1 MSFRLEEQT
10 IDGLQAALEA
20 RRITSVGL
28 VEAYIARIQAFDRGA
43 GGLNSVREINPSA
56 LTIARQR
63 DRQRFQPGIRKGP
76 LFGIPI
82 LLKDNIATADGQA
95 TTAGSPALARAIAV
109 RDAFVA
115 TKLRRAGAILLGKAN
130 LTEFANWTT
139 VGMPSGYSALGGQV
153 LNPYAPAVD
162 ANGIPIVMP
171 GGSSSGSAVAA
182 AANFAAATIGTET
195 AGSLLNPACNNALV
209 TVKPTVGLVSRA
221 GILPIAAS
229 QDTAGPL
236 ARTVRDAAILLGALA
251 GPDRRDAA
259 THAARGHIPADYTAF
274 LDPDGLKGT
283 RIGVPSDPADPANDV
298 YWTQLAADQRAIMA
312 EVIAKLRQL
321 GAEIVE
327 ANIPTAGRI
336 GGPGAMIEVPV
347 TNPFS
352 PLNGRLSAMPA
363 VLIYE
368 FKHGL
373 AAYLDEYVPDGPIRT
388 LTDVIAFNNAAPVAP
403 RFGQDL
409 LLAAEATRGDLAEPA
424 YHAARAEDLELS
436 RAQGLDAYFDRWRLD
451 AVLFPAALG
460 NGIAARAGYPSVGVP
475 AAYRTEADGKPTPPY
490 PYGISFTGRAWSEPT
505 LLKLAYAWEQANPVR
520 RPPSSAPE
528 LNGLWRAGAG

>member
-1 MSFRLEEQT
+1 MPFALLEQT
-10 IDGLQAALEA
+10 IEGLQAALEA
-20 RRITSVGL
+20 GRMSSLELVDAYLARIAAFDQGGPRLNAVRE
-28 VEAYIARIQAFDRGA
+28 VNPDARAIARR
-43 GGLNSVREINPSA
+43 
-56 LTIARQR
+56 R
-63 DRQRFQPGIRKGP
+63 DRLRFRPGTRKGP
-76 LFGIPI
+76 LYGIPI
-82 LLKDNIATADGQA
+82 LLKDNIATADAQA
-95 TTAGSPALARAIAV
+95 TTAGSPVLARAIAV
-109 RDAFVA
+109 RDAHVA
-115 TKLRRAGAILLGKAN
+115 RQLRRAGAILLGKAN

-162 ANGIPIVMP
+162 ADGIPVVPP

-182 AANFAAATIGTET
+182 AANFAAAAIGTET

-236 ARTVRDAAILLGALA
+236 TRTVRDAALLLNAIV
-251 GPDRRDAA
+251 GPDRRDPA
-259 THAARGHIPADYTAF
+259 TRAARGHVPADYTAF
-274 LDPDGLKGT
+274 LDAGGLKGV

-298 YWTQLAADQRAIMA
+298 YWASLAVDQRAIMA
-312 EVIAKLRQL
+312 EVTVRLRDL
-321 GAEIVE
+321 GAEVIA
-327 ANIPTAGRI
+327 ANIATAGRI
-336 GGPGAMIEVPV
+336 GGPGTMIDVPV

-352 PLNGRLSAMPA
+352 PLKGKASAMPA

-373 AAYLDEYVPDGPIRT
+373 ARYLADYVPDGPVRS
-388 LTDVIAFNNAAPVAP
+388 LGDVIAANNAAATEP

-409 LLAAEATRGDLAEPA
+409 LLAAEATRGDLSEPA
-424 YHAARAEDLELS
+424 YHAARALDLRLARDE
-436 RAQGLDAYFDRWRLD
+436 GLDAYFERWRLD

-475 AAYRTEADGKPTPPY
+475 AAWRREIDGKPTPPY
-490 PYGISFTGRAWSEPT
+490 PYGISFTGRAWSEPV
-505 LLKLAYAWEQANPVR
+505 LLRIAYAWEQANPVR
-520 RPPSSAPE
+520 RPPPSAPE
-528 LNGLWRAGAG
+528 L

>member
-1 MSFRLEEQT
+1 MPFTLVEQT

-20 RRITSVGL
+20 RQVTSVEL
-28 VEAYIARIQAFDRGA
+28 VEAYSARIAAFDRG
-43 GGLNSVREINPSA
+43 GDGLNSVREINPDA
-56 LTIARQR
+56 LAIARRR
-63 DRQRFQPGIRKGP
+63 DRQRFRPGTRKGP

-82 LLKDNIATADGQA
+82 LLKDNIATADAQA
-95 TTAGSPALARAIAV
+95 TTAGSPALANAIAV
-109 RDAFVA
+109 RDAHVA
-115 TKLRRAGAILLGKAN
+115 TRLRRAGAILLGKAN

-162 ANGIPIVMP
+162 ANGIPIVLP

-221 GILPIAAS
+221 GILPIAVS

-251 GPDRRDAA
+251 GGDRRDPATRAA
-259 THAARGHIPADYTAF
+259 GGRIAADYTAF
-274 LDPDGLKGT
+274 LDADGLKGA
-283 RIGVPSDPADPANDV
+283 RIGVPSDPADAANDV
-298 YWTQLAADQRAIMA
+298 YWSALAPDQRRIMA
-312 EVIAKLRQL
+312 DVVARLREM

-336 GGPGAMIEVPV
+336 GGTGAMIDVPV
-347 TNPFS
+347 TNRFS
-352 PLNGRLSAMPA
+352 PLVGRTSAMPA

-373 AAYLDEYVPDGPIRT
+373 AAYLAGYVPSCPVRS
-388 LTDVIAFNNAAPVAP
+388 LRDVIAFNDAAPAPP

-409 LLAAEATRGDLAEPA
+409 LLAAEATRGDLSEPA
-424 YHAARAEDLELS
+424 YHAARALDLELS
-436 RAQGLDAYFDRWRLD
+436 RTQGLDAYFDRWRLD
-451 AVLFPAALG
+451 AILFPAALG

-475 AAYRTEADGKPTPPY
+475 AGWRREADGKPTPPY

-505 LLKLAYAWEQANPVR
+505 LLRIAYAWEQANPVR
-520 RPPSSAPE
+520 RPPPSAPE
-528 LNGLWRAGAG
+528 LP

>member
-1 MSFRLEEQT
+1 MPFTLMEQT

-20 RRITSVGL
+20 RRITSVEL
-28 VEAYIARIQAFDRGA
+28 VEAYSARIAAFDRGGA
-43 GGLNSVREINPSA
+43 GLNSVREINPDA
-56 LTIARQR
+56 LAIARRR
-63 DRQRFQPGIRKGP
+63 DRQRFRPGTRKGP

-82 LLKDNIATADGQA
+82 LLKDNIATADAQA
-95 TTAGSPALARAIAV
+95 TTAGSPALARAVAV
-109 RDAFVA
+109 RDAHVA
-115 TKLRRAGAILLGKAN
+115 MRLRRAGAILLGKAN

-153 LNPYAPAVD
+153 LNPYAPGVD
-162 ANGIPIVMP
+162 ENGIPIVLP

-182 AANFAAATIGTET
+182 AANFAAATVGTET

-251 GPDRRDAA
+251 GADRRDAA
-259 THAARGHIPADYTAF
+259 TRASRGRIAPDYTAF
-274 LDPDGLKGT
+274 LDADGLKGA
-283 RIGVPSDPADPANDV
+283 RIGVPSDPSDAENDV
-298 YWTQLAADQRAIMA
+298 YWRALAPDQRQIMA
-312 EVIAKLRQL
+312 DVVVLLREM

-336 GGPGAMIEVPV
+336 GGAGTMIDVPV

-352 PLNGRLSAMPA
+352 PLKGQRSPMPA

-373 AAYLDEYVPDGPIRT
+373 AAYLADYAPSYPARS
-388 LTDVIAFNNAAPVAP
+388 LQDVIAYNDAAPVPP

-409 LLAAEATRGDLAEPA
+409 LLAAEATRGDLTEPA
-424 YHAARAEDLELS
+424 YHEARLLDLELS
-436 RAQGLDAYFDRWRLD
+436 RTRGLDAYFDRWQLD
-451 AVLFPAALG
+451 AILFPAALG

-475 AAYRTEADGKPTPPY
+475 AGWRREADGKPTPPY

-505 LLKLAYAWEQANPVR
+505 LLRIAYAWEQANPVR
-520 RPPSSAPE
+520 RPPPSAPE
-528 LNGLWRAGAG
+528 LS

>member
-1 MSFRLEEQT
+1 MPFRLVEQT
-10 IDGLQAALEA
+10 IESLQAALEA
-20 RRITSVGL
+20 REITSVDL
-28 VEAYIARIQAFDRGA
+28 VRAYAARIAAFDRGGA
-43 GGLNSVREINPSA
+43 GLNSVREVNPAA
-56 LTIARQR
+56 LAIARRR
-63 DRQRFQPGIRKGP
+63 DRLRFRPGTRKGP
-76 LFGIPI
+76 LYGIPI

-95 TTAGSPALARAIAV
+95 TTAGSPALAHAVAV
-109 RDAFVA
+109 RDAHVVA
-115 TKLRRAGAILLGKAN
+115 RLRRAGAILLGKAN

-153 LNPYAPAVD
+153 LNPYAPAVHAD
-162 ANGIPIVMP
+162 GIPIVPP

-182 AANFAAATIGTET
+182 AANFAAATVGTET

-236 ARTVRDAAILLGALA
+236 TRTVRDAAILLGALA
-251 GPDRRDAA
+251 GYDRRDPA
-259 THAARGHIPADYTAF
+259 TLAARGRIPADYTAF
-274 LDPDGLKGT
+274 LDPNGLAGR
-283 RIGVPSDPADPANDV
+283 RIGVPSDPADAENDI
-298 YWTQLAADQRAIMA
+298 YWRALAPDQRRIVD
-312 EVIAKLRQL
+312 EVVARLETL
-321 GAEIVE
+321 GAVVVK

-352 PLNGRLSAMPA
+352 PAKGKRMPMPA

-373 AAYLDEYVPDGPIRT
+373 AAYLADYVPDGPVRT
-388 LTDVIAFNNAAPVAP
+388 LKDVIAANDAAAVPP

-409 LLAAEATRGDLAEPA
+409 LLAAEATRGDLTEPA
-424 YHAARAEDLELS
+424 YHAARALDLELS
-436 RAQGLDAYFDRWRLD
+436 RPQGLDAYFDRWQLD

-475 AAYRTEADGKPTPPY
+475 AGWRHEVEGRPTPPY

-505 LLKLAYAWEQANPVR
+505 LLAIAYAWEQANPVR
-520 RPPSSAPE
+520 QPPPTAPE
-528 LNGLWRAGAG
+528 LA